1 MRRLSQSVFAGAAAA
16 LLAVGLTPQP
26 AHAQQPAQSFVT
38 FNAYLSSVARADY
51 ASLAANHMRD
61 YVLGLYSGVR
71 VSHSYQFGGAYF
83 DCVDAM
89 SQPTVRDLGLKTLA
103 TPPDAST
110 TGKGNDAAGAASPLQ
125 QGLTDAFGNAVSCAA
140 GTIPMRRLSLDQMTK
155 FPSLAAY
162 LGKSPDSM
170 ASGGVSPLANA
181 HRYAA
186 RRQNLT
192 NYGGNS
198 WINLW
203 NPSGEFTLS
212 QQWFATGS
220 GTTTQTVEGG
230 WVHYPGKFGN
240 NAALFIFFTPDGY
253 AHGCYNLECSGF
265 VQTNSNWHLGGAWSS
280 YSTPGGT
287 QYGFQQ
293 QWKYYNGNWWLYLR
307 GSGTLDAVGYYPG
320 SVFNNGQMSRNA
332 TETTFGGET
341 FTSGTNWPQMGSG
354 QFPGGFGVAAYQN
367 SIFYL
372 PRNEA
377 GGTGVWSN
385 LNVNIVTNPACYGLS
400 YHGSTDPGGDWPG
413 TTYFYYGGPGGNC

>member
-1 MRRLSQSVFAGAAAA
+1 VFAGAAAA
-16 LLAVGLTPQP
+16 LLAVGLTAQP
-26 AHAQQPAQSFVT
+26 ARAEQPALPPAQSFVT
-38 FNAYLSSVARADY
+38 FDAYLSSVARTTF
-51 ASLAANHMRD
+51 AAPAAEQMRG
-61 YVLGLYSGVR
+61 YILNLYRGVK
-71 VSHSYQFGGAYF
+71 VGHSYQFGGAYF
-83 DCVDAM
+83 DCADVM
-89 SQPTVRDLGLKTLA
+89 SQPTVRDLGLKKLA
-103 TPPDAST
+103 TPPDAGT
-110 TGKGNDAAGAASPLQ
+110 IGGAGTARSAASPLRL
-125 QGLTDAFGNAVSCAA
+125 GLTDAFGNAVSCKD
-140 GTIPMRRLSLDQMTK
+140 GTIPMRRLPLEQMTK
-155 FPSLAAY
+155 YPSLQAY
-162 LGKSPDSM
+162 LGKTPDG
-170 ASGGVSPLANA
+170 ASLRANA

-186 RRQNLT
+186 RRQTLT

-220 GTTTQTVEGG
+220 GSTTQTVEGG

-240 NAALFIFFTPDGY
+240 NAVLFIFSTPDGY

-265 VQTNSNWHLGGAWSS
+265 VQTNNNWHLGGAWSS

-293 QWKYYNGNWWLYLR
+293 QWKYYNGNWWLYLK

-332 TETTFGGET
+332 AETTFGGET
-341 FTSGTNWPQMGSG
+341 YTSGSNWPQMGSG

-367 SIFYL
+367 SVFYL
-372 PRNEA
+372 PRNES

-385 LNVNIVTNPACYGLS
+385 LNIDIVTNPNCYRLT